1 MAYHLVF
8 CGTSG
13 LFLIVFSVYVRF
25 NQLSVRRI
33 FP

>member
-8 CGTSG
+8 CGTSS
-13 LFLIVFSVYVRF
+13 LFLFVFSVYVHF